1 VSLALVKDALA
12 RARRRG
18 AFAADA
24 LLVDDESREARVRGA
39 EIDTVKQA
47 RSRTLG
53 LRAFV
58 RAPEGLRVALTS
70 TTDLGPAAVARLV
83 DETVELAGATA
94 PDPCGG
100 LPEGGFAA
108 ELPELGLV
116 HPEDRREPLEARI
129 EDARRAEAA
138 ARALDPRVVNSEG
151 SEAGS
156 SFARVAFGNSEG
168 FLAEFE
174 SARHHVLSMPVAAE
188 HGAMQTDYWLS
199 TARTLAGL
207 EDAAAV
213 GRRAAERALKRLGSK
228 RVKTAQV
235 PVLFE
240 PMTARSLLGHLAA
253 CISGAALYRRTSY
266 LADRLGEK
274 VASELVTIVD
284 DGRRPGGLGSRPF
297 DGEGLPTRRTTVIER
312 GVLRSWLLDSYSAR
326 RLGLASTG
334 SASRRPGGA
343 PGASPTNF
351 WLEPGTS
358 SLEEMIATTER
369 GLLVTWLFGHGFNPV
384 TGDFS
389 RGAAGLWI
397 EDGRVAFPV
406 HEVTIAGQLGEMLA
420 SIDAVGRELPWLG
433 AVAAPALRIARMTV
447 AGA

>member
-1 VSLALVKDALA
+1 MSLDVVKGALA

-18 AFAADA
+18 ACAADA
-24 LLVDDESREARVRGA
+24 VLVDDESREVRVRGD
-39 EIDTVKQA
+39 EIDLVKQS

-58 RAPEGLRVALTS
+58 RAPGGLRVALTS
-70 TTDLGPAAVARLV
+70 TTDLAPAAVERLV
-83 DETVELAGATA
+83 DDTVELAGATA
-94 PDPCGG
+94 PDPSAG
-100 LPEGGFAA
+100 LPAGGFAA
-108 ELPELGLV
+108 DLPELALARA
-116 HPEDRREPLEARI
+116 EDRSVPLEARI
-129 EDARRAEAA
+129 ADARRAEAA
-138 ARALDPRVVNSEG
+138 ARAVDPRIENSEG

-168 FLAEFE
+168 LLAEYE
-174 SARHHVLSMPVAAE
+174 SARHHVASSPVASGE
-188 HGAMQTDYWLS
+188 GGMQTDYWLS
-199 TARTLAGL
+199 AARSLAGL
-207 EDAAAV
+207 EDPAAV
-213 GRRAAERALKRLGSK
+213 GRRAAERALRRLGSR
-228 RVKTAQV
+228 RVKTTQV

-240 PMTARSLLGHLAA
+240 PITARSLLGHLAS
-253 CISGAALYRRTSY
+253 CVCGGALYRRTSF
-266 LADRLGEK
+266 LADRLGEQ
-274 VASELVTIVD
+274 VASELVTVVD
-284 DGRRPGGLGSRPF
+284 DGRRPGGLASRPF
-297 DGEGLPTRRTTVIER
+297 DGEGLPTRRTTVVER

-326 RLGLASTG
+326 KLGLAPTG
-334 SASRRPGGA
+334 SAARGAGGA
-343 PGASPTNF
+343 PGASPSNF

-406 HEVTIAGQLGEMLA
+406 HEVTIAGRFGEMLGA
-420 SIDAVGRELPWLG
+420 VDAVGREVEWLG
-433 AVAAPALRIARMTV
+433 SVAAPALRIARLTV